1 MNLKKWG
8 IGILILAL
16 FILGLVVTFS
26 NVNLRGDKYE
36 VINNAPSVE
45 SKQEVDSVINVIEN
59 ESYQKINKIDKSA
72 TKEAYVVIDDSGIN
86 SIDSAKLLSL
96 GKDVDVK
103 FTFVDQ
109 KNLNKKLLES
119 EGHTVIPNNKEVQD
133 FINSN
138 DSKTVSLND
147 GIRVKLL
154 NNDGIIIFIN
164 NISKVENNDLKV
176 KSEINGLKE
185 KGYSFKALL

>member
-8 IGILILAL
+8 IGISILAL
-16 FILGLVVTFS
+16 FVLGLVITFS

-36 VINNAPSVE
+36 VINSAPEIE

-59 ESYQKINKIDKSA
+59 ESYQKINKIDKSV
-72 TKEAYVVIDDSGIN
+72 TKEAYVLVDDNGIN
-86 SIDSAKLLSL
+86 SIDSAKLLAL
-96 GKDVDVK
+96 GKDVGIK

-109 KNLNKKLLES
+109 KNLNKKLIES